1 MIVGLTGRNA
11 SGKGTVAAWLES
23 RGFGYTS
30 LSDAIRLYLTDSG
43 SQTSRDNLIAAGTAL
58 RQEGGPGVLAERT
71 LPRIPIGVDF
81 VVDSIRNPA
90 EVEVLRRRSDFV
102 LLEVAADE
110 AMRYSRLALRS
121 RAGDAQSFAEFRRQ
135 EAAELASGD
144 PSAQQLVAT
153 AAMADVVVQND
164 GDLDA
169 LHGALELL
177 LPMLRKRVGE

>member
-1 MIVGLTGRNA
+1 MKFTPLDIQRREFEKGFRGL
-11 SGKGTVAAWLES
+11 
-23 RGFGYTS
+23 
-30 LSDAIRLYLTDSG
+30 D
-43 SQTSRDNLIAAGTAL
+43 
-58 RQEGGPGVLAERT
+58 EG
-71 LPRIPIGVDF
+71 
-81 VVDSIRNPA
+81 
-90 EVEVLRRRSDFV
+90 EVRAF

-144 PSAQQLVAT
+144 PSAQQLGAT
-153 AAMADVVVQND
+153 AAMADVIVQND

-177 LPMLRKRVGE
+177 LPMLRMRVGE